1 MTDTITL
8 LDGGMGQEL
17 RHRSAMPASPLW
29 STQVLLDE
37 PHLVA
42 DIYGDYITAGAEVIT
57 LASYSSTPCRFERV
71 GADPDLFD
79 VAQKA
84 ANDIAIRARD
94 MADRDGIRIGGC
106 LPPLFF
112 SYRTEDLVPAEESM
126 ATYRRIVA
134 AQQDVADLFLC
145 ETMSTVQ
152 ELTSAVT
159 AAAES
164 GKPVWCG
171 VTVDDADGTRLRS
184 GEPVTEAAEAAARAG
199 ASAFLINCSFPEA
212 VTSALQ
218 ALGDKGDIGMVT
230 GGYANGF
237 TTIAPLEP
245 NGTVDVLEVRTD
257 LDPSGYADHVD
268 RWIGLGATIVGG
280 CCEVGPAHIAE
291 MARRLGKIG

>member
-1 MTDTITL
+1 MGSEIITL

-42 DIYGDYITAGAEVIT
+42 DVHRDYIAAGADLIT
-57 LASYSSTPCRFERV
+57 LASYSTTPCRFERTN
-71 GADPDLFD
+71 ADPNLFD

-84 ANDIAIRARD
+84 AMDIAVRARD
-94 MADRDGIRIGGC
+94 ESGRAGIRIGGC

-112 SYRTEDLVPAEESM
+112 SYRTEDMVSVEECL

-134 AQQDVADLFLC
+134 TQKDVVDVFLC
-145 ETMSTVQ
+145 ETMSTIQ
-152 ELTSAVT
+152 ELQCAVT

-171 VTVDDADGTRLRS
+171 VTVDDADGSHLRS
-184 GEPVTEAAEAAARAG
+184 GESVAEAARTAIDAG

-212 VTSALQ
+212 VTTAL
-218 ALGDKGDIGMVT
+218 ATLGEVDVPT

-237 TTIAPLEP
+237 TTIAPLEA
-245 NGTVDVLEVRTD
+245 NGTVDVLEVRND
-257 LDPSGYADHVD
+257 LDPAGYAAHVD
-268 RWIGLGATIVGG
+268 RWIDLGATIVGG

-291 MARRLGKIG
+291 MARRLGKA